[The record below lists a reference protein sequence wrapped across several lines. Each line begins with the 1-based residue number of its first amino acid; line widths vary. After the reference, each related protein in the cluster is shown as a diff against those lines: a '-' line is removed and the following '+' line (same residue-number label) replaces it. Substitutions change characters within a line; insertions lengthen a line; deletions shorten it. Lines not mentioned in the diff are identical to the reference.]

1 MRQEKINFW
10 WKKCPKLEN
19 YTEMKEFY
27 MRSIMIQF
35 YGLVIN
41 CLLTWN
47 IISLII
53 SFSQINKVLLG
64 EMYYWILPLR
74 LWKHLFLCE
83 RSKFCME
90 MCRNCTKLY
99 VSKKK
104 QTDHI
109 NDNLY
114 VEINHFP
121 PQILV
126 GIAIAKKINLFA
138 NRNVVS
144 SKKNLFSL
152 NLGGLNYESVSSPF
166 LL

>member
-1 MRQEKINFW
+1 
-10 WKKCPKLEN
+10 
-19 YTEMKEFY
+19 
-27 MRSIMIQF
+27 
-35 YGLVIN
+35 
-41 CLLTWN
+41 
-47 IISLII
+47 
-53 SFSQINKVLLG
+53 
-64 EMYYWILPLR
+64 
-74 LWKHLFLCE
+74 
-83 RSKFCME
+83 ME

-114 VEINHFP
+114 VKINHFP

-138 NRNVVS
+138 NRNVVC
-144 SKKNLFSL
+144 SKENLFSL